1 MNVNVKGKAE
11 HTYDAIVV
19 GSGISGGW
27 AAKELCQ
34 KGLKTL
40 VLERGFDLK
49 HIVDYDTTNSAPWE
63 LSYQNRT
70 PREMLARQEKQNRT
84 GYTIKPATNKMF
96 VDDIDHPYIEE
107 KRFDWMRGYHTGGRS
122 IMWGKQSYRLSPVDL
137 LANEKDG
144 ISIPWPV
151 TYEELSPWY
160 DYVEKFA
167 GISGSKEGLEI
178 LPDGQFQPPMAL
190 TPAELDLKAAVEKKW
205 TGRKVIPG
213 RVAHLTAP
221 TAEQTALGR
230 AQCMYRNLCSRG
242 CPFGA
247 YFSSQ
252 SATLPAA
259 MATGNM
265 TLRPHSIVHSVIY
278 DDKTNKAVG
287 VRLIDELTMETT
299 EFFAKIIFLNASAVA
314 STAILMNSK
323 SSRYPNGMDDSGSLG
338 RYLMDHH
345 LGVGASGVVEG
356 HLDKVQYGR
365 RPNGFYIPR
374 FRNYSEKANQNYI
387 RGFGY
392 QGGGMRSGWTRG
404 IDGFGEDFKK
414 QLLSWGPWSI
424 NMGGFG
430 ECLPYED
437 NQISLHPD
445 KKDKWGLPLV
455 VANAEFKENEIQM
468 RLDMRKDAEEMLEA
482 MGAKNITSHNST
494 PSIGLGIH
502 EMGTAR
508 MGGSPKVSVLNKFNQ
523 VWGAPNVFC
532 TDGAAMTSASCQN
545 PSLTYMALT
554 ARAVDHAVSEM
565 KKGNL

>member
-1 MNVNVKGKAE
+1 MNVNIKGKAE
-11 HTYDAIVV
+11 HTFDAIVV

-40 VLERGFDLK
+40 VLERGYDLK
-49 HIVDYDTTNSAPWE
+49 HIVGYDTANSAPWE
-63 LSYQNRT
+63 LSYQNKT
-70 PREMLARQEKQNRT
+70 PRDMLARQEKQNRT

-122 IMWGKQSYRLSPVDL
+122 IMWGKQSYRLSKIDL
-137 LANEKDG
+137 EANERDG
-144 ISIPWPV
+144 IAIPWPV
-151 TYEELSPWY
+151 TYDELSPWY

-167 GISGSKEGLEI
+167 GISGSKEGLDI

-205 TGRKVIPG
+205 PGRKVVPG

-221 TAEQTALGR
+221 TEEQTALGR

-265 TLRPHSIVHSVIY
+265 TLRPHSIVHSIIF

-299 EFFAKIIFLNASAVA
+299 EYYAKIIFLNASAVA

-345 LGVGASGVVEG
+345 LGVGATGVIEG

-374 FRNYSEKANQNYI
+374 FRNHSEKANQSYI

-392 QGGGMRSGWTRG
+392 QGSGMRTGWTRG

-424 NMGGFG
+424 GMGGFG

-455 VANAEFKENEIQM
+455 VANAEFKENEINM
-468 RLDMRKDAEEMLEA
+468 RLDMRADAVEMLEA
-482 MGAKNITSHNST
+482 MGAKNISSHNNT

-508 MGGSPKVSVLNKFNQ
+508 MGGSPKNSVLNKFNQ
-523 VWGAPNVFC
+523 VWGATNVFC

-554 ARAVDHAVSEM
+554 ARAADYAVSEM

>member
-1 MNVNVKGKAE
+1 MNVNIKGKAE
-11 HTYDAIVV
+11 HTFDAIVV

-40 VLERGFDLK
+40 VLERGYDLK
-49 HIVDYDTTNSAPWE
+49 HIVGYDTTNSAPWE
-63 LSYQNRT
+63 LAYQNKT
-70 PREMLARQEKQNRT
+70 PRDMLARQEKQNRT
-84 GYTIKPATNKMF
+84 GYTVKPATNKMF
-96 VDDIDHPYIEE
+96 VDDIDHPYEE
-107 KRFDWMRGYHTGGRS
+107 VKRFDWMRGYHTGGRS
-122 IMWGKQSYRLSPVDL
+122 IMWGKQSYRLSPIDL
-137 LANEKDG
+137 TANERDG

-151 TYEELSPWY
+151 TYDELAPWY

-167 GISGSKEGLEI
+167 GISGSKEGLDI
-178 LPDGQFQPPMAL
+178 LPDGHFQPPMGL
-190 TPAELDLKAAVEKKW
+190 TPSELDLKAAVEKKW
-205 TGRKVIPG
+205 PGRKVIPG

-221 TAEQTALGR
+221 TPEQTALGR

-259 MATGNM
+259 AATGNM
-265 TLRPHSIVHSVIY
+265 TLRPHSIVHSIIF

-299 EFFAKIIFLNASAVA
+299 EYFAKIIFLNASAVA
-314 STAILMNSK
+314 STSILMNSK
-323 SSRYPNGMDDSGSLG
+323 SARYPNGMDDSGSLG

-345 LGVGASGVVEG
+345 LGVGANGVIEG
-356 HLDKVQYGR
+356 HLDKVQFGR

-374 FRNYSEKANQNYI
+374 FRNHSEKANQDYI

-392 QGGGMRSGWTRG
+392 QGNGYRLGWTRN

-414 QLLSWGPWSI
+414 QLLSWGQWSI
-424 NMGGFG
+424 GMGGFG

-437 NQISLHPD
+437 NRIYLHPD

-455 VANAEFKENEIQM
+455 VADAEFKQNEINM
-468 RLDMRKDAEEMLEA
+468 RLDMRNDAVEMLEA
-482 MGAKNITSHNST
+482 MGAKNISSHNNT

-508 MGGSPKVSVLNKFNQ
+508 MGGSPKNSVLNKFNQ
-523 VWGAPNVFC
+523 VWGSPNVFC

>member
-1 MNVNVKGKAE
+1 MNVNLKGKAA
-11 HTYDAIVV
+11 HTFDAIVV

-40 VLERGFDLK
+40 VLERGYDLK
-49 HIVDYDTTNSAPWE
+49 HIADYDTTNSAPWE
-63 LSYQNRT
+63 LAYQNKT

-84 GYTIKPATNKMF
+84 GYTVKPATNKMF

-137 LANEKDG
+137 LANERDG
-144 ISIPWPV
+144 VAIPWPV

-167 GISGSKEGLEI
+167 GISGSKEGLDI

-205 TGRKVIPG
+205 SGRKVIPG

-265 TLRPHSIVHSVIY
+265 TLRPHSIVHSVIF

-299 EFFAKIIFLNASAVA
+299 EYFAKIIFLNASAVA

-374 FRNYSEKANQNYI
+374 FRNHSEKANQNYI

-392 QGGGMRSGWTRG
+392 QGSGMRSGWTRG

-455 VANAEFKENEIQM
+455 VANAEFKENEINM
-468 RLDMRKDAEEMLEA
+468 RLDMRADAVEMLEA
-482 MGAKNITSHNST
+482 MGAKNITSKNNT

-508 MGGSPKVSVLNKFNQ
+508 MGGSPKNSVLNKFNQ

-554 ARAVDHAVSEM
+554 ARAADHAVSEM
-565 KKGNL
+565 RKGNL

>member
-1 MNVNVKGKAE
+1 MNVNGKGKAE

-40 VLERGFDLK
+40 VLERGYDLK
-49 HIVDYDTTNSAPWE
+49 HIVGYETSNSAPWE
-63 LSYQNRT
+63 LSHQNRAS
-70 PREMLARQEKQNRT
+70 REMLSRQEKQNRT
-84 GYTIKPATNKMF
+84 GYTIKPATNKLF

-122 IMWGKQSYRLSPVDL
+122 IMWGKQSYRLSPIDL
-137 LANEKDG
+137 QANERDG
-144 ISIPWPV
+144 IAIPWPI
-151 TYEELSPWY
+151 TYEELAPWY

-167 GISGSKEGLEI
+167 GISGSKEGLDI
-178 LPDGQFQPPMAL
+178 LPDGQFQPAMGL

-205 TGRKVIPG
+205 SGRKVIPG

-259 MATGNM
+259 AATGKM
-265 TLRPHSIVHSVIY
+265 TFRPHSIVHSIIY
-278 DDKTNKAVG
+278 DDKANKAVG
-287 VRLIDELTMETT
+287 VRVIDELTMETT
-299 EFFAKIIFLNASAVA
+299 EYFAKIIFLNASAVA

-345 LGVGASGVVEG
+345 LGVGARGVVEG

-374 FRNYSEKANQNYI
+374 FRNHSEKANQNYI

-392 QGGGMRSGWTRG
+392 QGSGMRSGWTRG
-404 IDGFGEDFKK
+404 IDGFGEEFKK

-424 NMGGFG
+424 GMGGFG

-437 NQISLHPD
+437 NRIYLHPD
-445 KKDKWGLPLV
+445 KKDKWGIPLV
-455 VANAEFKENEIQM
+455 VADAEYKENEINM

-482 MGAKNITSHNST
+482 MGAKDIRSHNNA
-494 PSIGLGIH
+494 PAIGLGIH

-508 MGGSPKVSVLNKFNQ
+508 MGGSEKNSVLNKFNQ

-554 ARAVDHAVSEM
+554 ARAVNHAVSEVN
-565 KKGNL
+565 KGNL